1 VSEEIKALVS
11 LVPELYKDLAQP
23 TVRNAGNALGE
34 VADLIAAPV
43 GRCASIL
50 KNNVLRTIDKLS
62 KEHPENVVQTKH
74 GVAVPIL
81 EKMRYVE
88 EEALA
93 DAYAELLKNSC
104 LKDRQA
110 KVLPAYSEMLS
121 RLTPDEVKILDLVYR
136 KKNRYK
142 VLVKDVLESKREKF
156 TQKYG
161 HLEISHEALDNSMLY
176 PIDGIPY
183 IEVRSNAKNPIEGF
197 EVVVKYFTDINEKV
211 VLSNP
216 ENFETYIENLRSL
229 RIFDVEINVLFP
241 PASIYDCL
249 VREATRNYRST
260 IEQHNRTM
268 ELLMGRMELTSLAQ
282 SFLAVCTSSEH
293 DGEPN
298 SVAS

>member
-1 VSEEIKALVS
+1 VSEENKQLSGVM
-11 LVPELYKDLAQP
+11 LELYKDSLQPSVRIWGKYLGDLASRR
-23 TVRNAGNALGE
+23 VRALRKN
-34 VADLIAAPV
+34 LLKAA
-43 GRCASIL
+43 
-50 KNNVLRTIDKLS
+50 DKLQQ
-62 KEHPENVVQTKH
+62 ENPENIISQKFD
-74 GVAVPIL
+74 VAMPIL
-81 EKMRYVE
+81 EKMRYTE

-136 KKNRYK
+136 KKNRYE
-142 VLVKDVLESKREKF
+142 VLVKDVLESKREEF

-161 HLEISHEALDNSMLY
+161 HLEISHEALNHSMLY
-176 PIDGIPY
+176 PVDGIPY
-183 IEVRSNAKNPIEGF
+183 IEVRSNANNPLEGF
-197 EVVVKYFTDINEKV
+197 KVVVKYFTDINEKV
-211 VLSNP
+211 ALSNP

-229 RIFDVEINVLFP
+229 RMFDVEINVLFP
-241 PASIYDCL
+241 PASIYDHL

-282 SFLAVCTSSEH
+282 SFLAVCTSSRH
-293 DGEPN
+293 DVESNAP
-298 SVAS
+298 AA